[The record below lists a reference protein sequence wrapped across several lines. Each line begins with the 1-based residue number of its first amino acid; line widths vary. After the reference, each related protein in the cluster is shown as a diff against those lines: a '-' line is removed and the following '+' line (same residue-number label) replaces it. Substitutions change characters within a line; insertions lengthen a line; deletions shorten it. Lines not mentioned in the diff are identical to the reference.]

1 MKLTTEPRPI
11 PAEAGAIKPET
22 GATRLRSERQRM
34 LRFLIVGAI
43 GYVVD
48 AGLVALQVRIF
59 GFGPYVSRGPSFLAA
74 ATVTWLLN
82 RKHTFKGLE
91 RHSATTSYRRYV
103 LAQVV
108 GGVIN
113 LSVYAAAIARI
124 AFCARNPEIAVAVA
138 AGFGLVVNY
147 TLARLFVFSGDGR

>member
-1 MKLTTEPRPI
+1 MKRTTEPRLP
-11 PAEAGAIKPET
+11 PAEASATKPKT
-22 GATRLRSERQRM
+22 SAARLRSERQRI
-34 LRFLIVGAI
+34 LRFLIVGAV

-48 AGLVALQVRIF
+48 AGLVAVQVRVLGI
-59 GFGPYVSRGPSFLAA
+59 GPYAARGPSFLAA
-74 ATVTWLLN
+74 ASVTWFLN

-91 RHSATTSYRRYV
+91 RHSATSSYRRYV

-124 AFCARNPEIAVAVA
+124 AICAKYPEIAVAVA
-138 AGFGLVVNY
+138 ASFGLVVNY

>member
-1 MKLTTEPRPI
+1 MKLTNEARAI
-11 PAEAGAIKPET
+11 SARAGAQESQTTSGPLHT
-22 GATRLRSERQRM
+22 ERQRL
-34 LRFLIVGAI
+34 LRFLIVGAV

-59 GFGPYVSRGPSFLAA
+59 GIGPFVSRGPSFLAA

-91 RHSATTSYRRYV
+91 RHSAGRSYRRYV

-108 GGVIN
+108 GGLIN
-113 LSVYAAAIARI
+113 LSVYAAAIDRI
-124 AFCARNPEIAVAVA
+124 AFCAKYPEIAVALA
-138 AGFGLVVNY
+138 ALFGMVVNY
-147 TLARLFVFSGDGR
+147 TLARLFVFPGHGR